1 MQVVLYNGHK
11 VVVVVVV
18 LNFLRISDTNTCFYK
33 LNTFPVCRFNGLR
46 GSRIWL
52 LDSENSTVDDAAALQ
67 LISGENVCCEIRIC
81 RRLVPRTP

>member
-1 MQVVLYNGHK
+1 MQVVLYNGRK

-18 LNFLRISDTNTCFYK
+18 LNFLRISDTNTCLYK

-52 LDSENSTVDDAAALQ
+52 LDSENSTVDDAAAL
-67 LISGENVCCEIRIC
+67 
-81 RRLVPRTP
+81 